1 MRPRIVL
8 SAAAVGLGFAALLV
22 WPRDEGPALRHDA
35 PLRENEP
42 PRGGVF
48 SEAAPEPDEPLPETA
63 PPDAAEMLDDDLEPP
78 PESRE
83 ADAPPESEPEADV
96 DSGFAPLVGAGGQPS
111 RTLVRAA
118 LADAVARD
126 HPGLDLSPEALDRA
140 ADAVLR
146 MRAAQMELAELALT
160 SANAARRVALGKQLE
175 KASLDFERE
184 MGLAPSDFTK
194 GVDTPGDV
202 DEFDPEEQIP
212 EPSFLGEPAPEGA
225 G

>member
-1 MRPRIVL
+1 M
-8 SAAAVGLGFAALLV
+8 
-22 WPRDEGPALRHDA
+22 
-35 PLRENEP
+35 RENEP
-42 PRGGVF
+42 PPGGAF
-48 SEAAPEPDEPLPETA
+48 SQTAPEPDASLPETA
-63 PPDAAEMLDDDLEPP
+63 PPDAAETLDDDLEPPP

-96 DSGFAPLVGAGGQPS
+96 DSGFAPLVGASGQPS

-118 LADAVARD
+118 LADAVASD

-160 SANAARRVALGKQLE
+160 SANAARRVALGKELE
-175 KASLDFERE
+175 KAVLDFETE
-184 MGLAPSDFTK
+184 TGLSPSDFTE

-212 EPSFLGEPAPEGA
+212 EPAFLDPPAPEGA